1 LRGDRTIHSTLFE
14 GFSGCPARSLGAK
27 KNAPAAPPDAS
38 AYGTVKPGLES
49 DHAAAVHAG
58 GGPP

>member
-1 LRGDRTIHSTLFE
+1 LFE
-14 GFSGCPARSLGAK
+14 GFFGWPARSLGVK
-27 KNAPAAPPDAS
+27 KNAPAASADAS

-58 GGPP
+58 GESP